1 MDYNKD
7 INTDTMDNGLDYNT
21 DRVKMV
27 LPEYGRNIMNMIAM
41 LKEIPDRA
49 KRSEQALSLI
59 HI

>member
-27 LPEYGRNIMNMIAM
+27 LPAQILFFIPKIYVIKK
-41 LKEIPDRA
+41 KEI
-49 KRSEQALSLI
+49 QFLLNILI
-59 HI
+59 IKY